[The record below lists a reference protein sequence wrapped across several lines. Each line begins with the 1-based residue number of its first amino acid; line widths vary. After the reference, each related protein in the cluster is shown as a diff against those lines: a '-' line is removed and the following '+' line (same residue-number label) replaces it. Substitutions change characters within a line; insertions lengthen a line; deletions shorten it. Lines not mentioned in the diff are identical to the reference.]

1 MTEGRSLP
9 KKEEKHGRSKT
20 NECPG
25 YHRGTTSRK
34 RTGGRES
41 ARAGSRSKA
50 YCAWHTAAIY
60 TLSLGPEREE
70 RDPPARVCTV
80 SPGHSSPEQSP
91 WYSIVQVLTHLPAFP
106 SIPLPP
112 GALSPRALLSPAT
125 CSSWASTELWSP
137 TKCRLKR
144 SFVGVWPWV
153 LLLQQSYSLLEH
165 PHLGLMS
172 LHHGHHLR
180 LQLLQFVLMLLLGF
194 FIGSHQVAVRGA
206 GKERKQTVI
215 GLVWRHSVLS
225 AGWLGPERSFSLYKG
240 LGNQLFNTHGHSPVT
255 GLTTVLSL
263 LEACPSSLGRV

>member
-1 MTEGRSLP
+1 MTACVSELVRGSRKPKPGAVSRSAVREAEDNPSALPHVSVFIPEVERKEKLGMTEGRSLP

-112 GALSPRALLSPAT
+112 GALSPRALLSLAT
-125 CSSWASTELWSP
+125 CSS
-137 TKCRLKR
+137 
-144 SFVGVWPWV
+144 
-153 LLLQQSYSLLEH
+153 
-165 PHLGLMS
+165 
-172 LHHGHHLR
+172 
-180 LQLLQFVLMLLLGF
+180 
-194 FIGSHQVAVRGA
+194 
-206 GKERKQTVI
+206 
-215 GLVWRHSVLS
+215 
-225 AGWLGPERSFSLYKG
+225 
-240 LGNQLFNTHGHSPVT
+240 
-255 GLTTVLSL
+255 
-263 LEACPSSLGRV
+263 